1 MARKANIGSSEQQV
15 FERQANI
22 CKAFANP
29 TRLHLLDLLGKGDQP
44 ASALQAYLQISKAN
58 LSQHLTILRAAGV
71 ITTHRNGKHVVCS
84 LALPE
89 IKLACQL
96 IRNVLRVQVRQAKS
110 LVG

>member
-1 MARKANIGSSEQQV
+1 MARKSNDSSEQQV

-29 TRLHLLDLLGKGDQP
+29 TRLQLLDLLGKGDQP
-44 ASALQAYLQISKAN
+44 VSALQQYLQISKAN

-71 ITTHRNGKHVVCS
+71 VTTHRNGKHVVCS
-84 LALPE
+84 LAMPE

-96 IRNVLRVQVRQAKS
+96 IRNVLRVQVRQAKT